1 MPQVNDPGKERKEPR
16 QFMREKIVKQP
27 RSKRQIAERALAF
40 LFIAV
45 IFGIVA
51 AVSFVLTRPAAEK
64 LFGKEPTKESVPI
77 TIPRDEQET
86 PPPTQPSVEPTIA
99 ETEPIEEV
107 LKSALETYEY
117 SVEDLNAIFTSL
129 RSVVQDVDK
138 GIVVVHSVKVE
149 TDWFDNPIERTGL
162 YAGAV
167 IASTGGEALILTPEA
182 AVEQADSIRVTLSD
196 GTEVGGTIRQSDKIS
211 GMAIVSVSSQEIT
224 SEVWEDIAV
233 IELGNSYSVKQG
245 DMVIA
250 VGSPAGPVHSTGYGF
265 VSYVARNVQVPD
277 GVTRVLYTDLKGMST
292 QGTFLLNTSGQMI
305 GWLTDEYKS
314 DESSRANMATS
325 ISDYKGILEKLT
337 NGVPAPYFGIE
348 GQEVTSAM
356 VETGMPQG
364 VYVVN
369 SISDGPAYNAGIQ
382 NGDVITKIG
391 TKEITTLNEFQIQ
404 VEGMST
410 GDVVQVTVQRNGRDE
425 YREIEFPVTIG
436 SR

>member
-1 MPQVNDPGKERKEPR
+1 MPQVNDPGQEQTKPR
-16 QFMREKIVKQP
+16 EFMREKIVKQP
-27 RSKRQIAERALAF
+27 RTKRQIAERALAF
-40 LFIAV
+40 LFIAAV
-45 IFGIVA
+45 FGVVA
-51 AVSFVLTRPAAEK
+51 AISFVLTRPAAEK
-64 LFGKEPTKESVPI
+64 LFGKEPVTESVPI

-86 PPPTQPSVEPTIA
+86 PAPTQPSTEPTEA
-99 ETEPIEEV
+99 ETEPIEDV

-117 SVEDLNAIFTSL
+117 SVDDLNAIFASIH
-129 RSVVQDVDK
+129 SVVQNVDK

-167 IASTGGEALILTPEA
+167 IASNGSELLILTPEA
-182 AVEQADSIRVTLSD
+182 AVEHADSIRVTMQD
-196 GTEVGGTIRQSDKIS
+196 GTEISGTIKQTDKIS
-211 GMAIVSVSSQEIT
+211 GMAIVSVSSQEIDPET
-224 SEVWEDIAV
+224 RGEIPV

-250 VGSPAGPVHSTGYGF
+250 VGGPAGIVHSTEYGF

-277 GVTRVLYTDLKGMST
+277 GVTRVLYTDLKGVGT
-292 QGTFLLNTSGQMI
+292 QGTFLMNTSGQMI

-314 DESSRANMATS
+314 DESAGINMATS

-337 NGVPAPYFGIE
+337 NGAPAPYLGIK
-348 GQEVTSAM
+348 GQEVSASM
-356 VETGMPQG
+356 VENGMPQG

-369 SISDGPAYNAGIQ
+369 SIADGPAYNAGIQ

-391 TKEITTLNEFQIQ
+391 AKEITTLNEFQTQ
-404 VEGMST
+404 VEEMEVGA
-410 GDVVQVTVQRNGRDE
+410 VVTVTVQRNGRDE

-436 SR
+436 NR